1 MAMEEEIIA
10 SLALHVVVAP
20 VLRQLEQDER
30 NIAAVQTLRSAFRKA
45 ERNNPGLAQGFVA
58 GVLEAEGVSTDL
70 PETLLRLACYDEEFQ
85 LTRQEPEF
93 LALNEKAQTLKV
105 ILSRIPDQIK
115 DRSRFLQTIKDIASA
130 IRELLDALN
139 EVMKKH
145 QQTIPRL
152 REYKKSL
159 ETHKRVFVK
168 SSKSFSDTLKRYFKD
183 EQSENVFLSA
193 NRLINQT
200 NALLAFFISL
210 DA

>member
-1 MAMEEEIIA
+1 M
-10 SLALHVVVAP
+10 
-20 VLRQLEQDER
+20 
-30 NIAAVQTLRSAFRKA
+30 
-45 ERNNPGLAQGFVA
+45 A